1 MTSPWWTLSTPSP
14 SASHQ
19 YIDRDSRAVQ
29 AERLYGD
36 RVIRFLYSPL
46 REHAPFLFRALTG
59 RRMSSLL
66 GFFNYEGFLSGSLA
80 DPEEF
85 MKKAGIDPRECL
97 DPPLRLDTPKKI
109 FERKIRYWECRPTP
123 NDPAAVVSPADSRM
137 LVGSLDENSSLFI
150 KGKFFDLEELLGK
163 RRWRET
169 FEGGSFAV
177 FRLTP
182 DKYHYNHVPAA
193 GAVLDAYPLEGRYH
207 ACHPEAVVS
216 LVRPFSK
223 NKRVVTVIDTDVS
236 GGNGAGKM
244 AMIEV
249 VALMIGD
256 IVQCYSE
263 ERYNAPLS
271 VGAERFLKRGRP
283 KSLFR
288 PGSSTVVLLFER
300 DRVRFD
306 DDIVWNMKRPGIDSI
321 YTRGFGQPLTETEVP
336 VRVRIGTA
344 CRSSHTFHKEADE

>member
-19 YIDRDSRAVQ
+19 YIDRGSRAVH
-29 AERLYGD
+29 EEHLYGD
-36 RVIRFLYSPL
+36 RVVRFLYSPL
-46 REHAPFLFRALTG
+46 REHAPLLFRALTG
-59 RRMSSLL
+59 RRISSLL
-66 GFFNYEGFLSGSLA
+66 GFFNYEGFLSGRLA

-97 DPPLRLDTPKKI
+97 DPPIRLDTPKKI
-109 FERKIRYWECRPTP
+109 FERKIRYWECRPMP

-137 LVGSLDENSSLFI
+137 LVGSLDETSSLFI
-150 KGKFFDLEELLGK
+150 KGKFFDLGELLGK
-163 RRWRET
+163 RRWREA

-193 GAVLDAYPLEGRYH
+193 GKVADFYPIDGHYH

-216 LVRPFSK
+216 LARPFSK
-223 NKRVVTVIDTDVS
+223 NKRVVTVVDTDVP
-236 GGNGAGKM
+236 GGTGAGIV

-256 IVQCYSE
+256 IVQCYSRK
-263 ERYNAPLS
+263 RYDESLA
-271 VGAERFLKRGRP
+271 VGKNLFLKRGSP

-300 DRVRFD
+300 NRVRFAE
-306 DDIVWNMKRPGIDSI
+306 DIVWNMRRSGVKSI
-321 YTRGFGQPLTETEVP
+321 YTRGFGQPLAETEVFT
-336 VRVRIGTA
+336 RSSIGT
-344 CRSSHTFHKEADE
+344 SLGKT